1 MEWMNRYFVIWEH
14 MTQTLAKSFK
24 DIISPTV
31 LLFVLKVTLIALAI
45 TAALLW
51 LIGGNINNFV
61 ASYLTWIPWEWLQTT
76 GASFASIAISYM
88 LFIMMISIV
97 TSFMIEPLL
106 ILLAKKHYPQVKVI
120 GTPNIT
126 TSILISLKS
135 ALMMFAIFIFTFPVM
150 FIPLVGAV
158 YMLWLWSILL
168 KEPTMY
174 DVSSLFIEDKK
185 EVKRSTKKS
194 TILAM
199 IAAGFNYIPVLNIFS
214 AVFAQILFL
223 HSILGKKEV

>member
-1 MEWMNRYFVIWEH
+1 
-14 MTQTLAKSFK
+14 MTQTLGKSFK
-24 DIISPTV
+24 DMFSGTV

-45 TAALLW
+45 TAATIW
-51 LIGGNINNFV
+51 LIGGSFDSFIIG
-61 ASYLTWIPWEWLQTT
+61 YLSWLPWDWLKTT
-76 GASFASIAISYM
+76 GAVVASTAVSYM
-88 LFIMMISIV
+88 IFIIMISIV

-106 ILLAKKHYPQVKVI
+106 IKLAKMHYPDAKVV

-126 TSILISLKS
+126 TSLLLSLKS
-135 ALMMFAIFIFTFPVM
+135 AVIMFIIFMFTFPVM

-168 KEPTMY
+168 KKPTIY
-174 DVSSLFIEDKK
+174 DVSSLFIADKK
-185 EVKRSTKKS
+185 EVKSKTKKS

-223 HSILGKKEV
+223 HQILGREEN